1 MLKEAKDAALCF
13 GSIAAGLAGAFVTFS
28 GICAIAGIG

>member
-1 MLKEAKDAALCF
+1 MLKEAKEAALYF
-13 GSIAAGLAGAFVTFS
+13 GGIAAGLAGAFVTLS